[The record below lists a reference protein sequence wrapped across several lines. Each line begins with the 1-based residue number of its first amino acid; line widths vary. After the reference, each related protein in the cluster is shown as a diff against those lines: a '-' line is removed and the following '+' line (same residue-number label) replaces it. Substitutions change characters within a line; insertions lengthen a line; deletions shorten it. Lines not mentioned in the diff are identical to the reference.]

1 VFQIRIFISF
11 LLVLLL
17 FSCNYDP
24 QVEIKRYHCS
34 DSICEL
40 PDSHSPKMNFDSD
53 VEICLLSCPSGNAEH
68 TKIVNSINRSILE
81 LIAPD
86 YVNEEYDSISKRL
99 VHANIEEMREI
110 NSNRFS
116 SLLYDDTEECDED
129 SITYNFYNNISTDCR
144 IGLGDSIICYTYN
157 LSSYISGAH
166 PNNVSYAYSYSL
178 INGNKIHPNLLFSK
192 EGKSKMLD
200 RIIAKLIKREKVKN
214 EEELRALGFE
224 VLQLTDNILL
234 DKDSITFHYDSYTIA
249 PFSYGEFIDIKFSY
263 SEISDI
269 FLWTNPEK

>member
-1 VFQIRIFISF
+1 MFHIRIFISF
-11 LLVLLL
+11 LLLLFL
-17 FSCNYDP
+17 FSCNHDP
-24 QVEIKRYHCS
+24 QVEIKRYSCS

-40 PDSHSPKMNFDSD
+40 PDSHSPRMKFNSD
-53 VEICLLSCPSGNAEH
+53 VELCLLSCPSGNMEH
-68 TKIVNSINRSILE
+68 EKIVNSINRSILE

-116 SLLYDDTEECDED
+116 SLFFDDSED

-144 IGLGDSIICYTYN
+144 IGLGDSVICYTYY

-166 PNNVSYAYSYSL
+166 PNNISHAYSYSL
-178 INGNKIHPNLLFSK
+178 INGSKIHPNLLFSK
-192 EGKSKMLD
+192 EGKAKMLD

-214 EEELRALGFE
+214 EEELRELGFE

-234 DKDSITFHYDSYTIA
+234 DKESITFHYDSYSIA

-263 SEISDI
+263 PEVSDI
-269 FLWTNPEK
+269 ILWKTPDK